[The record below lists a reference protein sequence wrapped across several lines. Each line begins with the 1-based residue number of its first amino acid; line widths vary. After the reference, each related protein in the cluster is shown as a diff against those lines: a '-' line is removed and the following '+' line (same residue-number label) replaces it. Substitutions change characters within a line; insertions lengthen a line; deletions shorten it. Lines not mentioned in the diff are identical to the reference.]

1 MRSSRVW
8 GLAERRAG
16 KRVVKSMLGKC
27 CQICACERSLCC
39 QSLWE
44 GVMELRL
51 VTSYSPPLPPSADF
65 SYHHHFPNLTPSPS
79 HTDFHHCPTL
89 TPITMSP

>member
-8 GLAERRAG
+8 GACLQRRAG

-27 CQICACERSLCC
+27 GQIWACAKRLCC

-51 VTSYSPPLPPSADF
+51 VTSYSPPLPP
-65 SYHHHFPNLTPSPS
+65 PLRRLLLPSSLPQS
-79 HTDFHHCPTL
+79 D
-89 TPITMSP
+89 PITIPY